1 MLTIFRSTAPRQC
14 LFCRGGEGKWDGV
27 GGERE
32 RKGRGE
38 EGGRQRGYFNT
49 ERCSELGDCENAMS

>member
-1 MLTIFRSTAPRQC
+1 MGWGRR
-14 LFCRGGEGKWDGV
+14 GEGR
-27 GGERE
+27 ERE
-32 RKGRGE
+32 GRGE